1 MILRFILLSF
11 LIHAVVSLGLMWVHH
26 VPKPKIVNVEIVTS
40 NLPPAGPTKNT
51 EEVKKRPRS
60 FPRRALSQERAP
72 AEAPVPAASPELPV
86 PGGVEAEA
94 AAAAA
99 AAGDSAPAGVDPL
112 VRHAYYDQIRKKVA
126 HHQSYPRV
134 ARMQGLQG
142 KVLVSFLL
150 SKEGLIIES
159 KVETSSGYEI
169 LDRAALEAVRSAQP
183 YPPFPASFPP
193 QPLCVEISLV
203 YDLKE

>member
-1 MILRFILLSF
+1 
-11 LIHAVVSLGLMWVHH
+11 MWVHH

-40 NLPPAGPTKNT
+40 TLSSTGPAKNT
-51 EEVKKRPRS
+51 DEVKKKTRS
-60 FPRRALSQERAP
+60 FPRRTISQERVP
-72 AEAPVPAASPELPV
+72 AEAPVPAASPEIPV
-86 PGGVEAEA
+86 PGGVEMET
-94 AAAAA
+94 AAA
-99 AAGDSAPAGVDPL
+99 AAGESAPAGADPL

-126 HHQSYPRV
+126 NHQSYPRV
-134 ARMQGLQG
+134 ARLQGLQG